1 MSIAVENTASRFMQ
15 SSVEPKSQKL
25 VNGCGQGLSMTAQK
39 PVQTPIRSI
48 RFNLVERDHLRG
60 QLGVIWGSFDLPSVD
75 MTSSVT
81 RKVVV

>member
-1 MSIAVENTASRFMQ
+1 MSTALENVASSFKQ
-15 SSVEPKSQKL
+15 SSTDPKSKKL
-25 VNGCGQGLSMTAQK
+25 LNGCGQGLSKTAQK